1 MLFPRTLLALA
12 VILALLQNQVG
23 AQQSG
28 GAASASTPSPSPML
42 PFKLG
47 FRGVIFVFAVGA
59 ATATDPLLRQ
69 KFVTGLTGDI
79 QGVQQYHD
87 NHVTQFIP
95 EPDWGLG
102 DFITACKANHDIDDS
117 AGYNVV
123 SGALIIGIQQVSSY
137 TDFKSFVKT
146 YKNAQYDA
154 NLSYVSCIE
163 PPKTSHKFLAN
174 APLPDLPSAKT
185 TPAKTT
191 PAKTTPAKTAPAKSA
206 SGAKTRPELGNIP
219 DCTTAILP
227 PPSPTPTPTSV
238 ATPGAVLTTCQYTE
252 TKTLQ
257 NKQVDKLVTTWS
269 VASPKPPSASPTA
282 YITWQSDIADGHGKY
297 GFLTPFTLLSGLLI
311 GVSLYGL
318 FATTHTSSSS
328 TVTTYPTPEPWLPPP
343 ANGYVSSQTQG
354 YGTGSSLS
362 GLAAFVPGYL
372 GQQFNLDQQVVN
384 TNTGDRLTLSA
395 IGIIVNKFV
404 FSDRFM
410 NCPDP
415 KAPLHVDTLCYKILE
430 AEEPSGNPIP

>member
-1 MLFPRTLLALA
+1 MRFLRTLLALA
-12 VILALLQNQVG
+12 IILALLQNQVG
-23 AQQSG
+23 AQQSV
-28 GAASASTPSPSPML
+28 GAASASTPSPPPML

-47 FRGVIFVFAVGA
+47 FRGVVFVFAVGA

-79 QGVQQYHD
+79 QGVQLSHD
-87 NHVTQFIP
+87 NHATQFIP

-102 DFITACKANHDIDDS
+102 DFITACKANHDIDES

-137 TDFKSFVKT
+137 TDFKTFVKT
-146 YKNAQYDA
+146 YKHAQYDA

-163 PPKTSHKFLAN
+163 LPKTSPKLQA
-174 APLPDLPSAKT
+174 AALPDLPSART
-185 TPAKTT
+185 T
-191 PAKTTPAKTAPAKSA
+191 
-206 SGAKTRPELGNIP
+206 AKTRSELGNIP

-227 PPSPTPTPTSV
+227 PPSPTPTPNSA
-238 ATPGAVLTTCQYTE
+238 ATPQAVLTTCQYTE
-252 TKTLQ
+252 TKTLK

-269 VASPKPPSASPTA
+269 VASPKPPSASPAA
-282 YITWQSDIADGHGKY
+282 YITWQSDIADGNGKY

-384 TNTGDRLTLSA
+384 TNSGDRLTLSA

-404 FSDRFM
+404 FNNSFM
-410 NCPDP
+410 NCPVP
-415 KAPLHVDTLCYKILE
+415 KAPLNIDTLCYKILE
-430 AEEPSGNPIP
+430 AEEPNGSPIP